1 MMAQPTATEVL
12 TDQERLQNY
21 NSLTCLI
28 DEYAQHLF
36 VLFKNLKEDRMC
48 SVGVPSVDRDSTLCY
63 KQVNYFG
70 LLNAPA
76 AKGVHHAYRGGL
88 IAHYLEMWNYWK
100 LIKPTIPESKEK
112 DSHLSDERVIVGII
126 MHDLH
131 KCWCS
136 YIADDKVPS
145 GINYGQH
152 PSDQLMSPNQKSLYI
167 AQRFSINLDVEQL
180 NALNNSEGGYAKSP
194 PRCQS
199 VLSKVLY
206 ILDELSSNVLA
217 RSMTG
222 NWFDV
227 RNSGSPTED
236 SLDPTHYLYLPT
248 GETDV

>member
-1 MMAQPTATEVL
+1 MMAQSITTEVL
-12 TDQERLQNY
+12 TDQERLQNF
-21 NSLTCLI
+21 NSLTHLVETYAPHFSALI
-28 DEYAQHLF
+28 DRM
-36 VLFKNLKEDRMC
+36 KNDRVC
-48 SVGVPSVDRDSTLCY
+48 SDGFSD

-70 LLNAPA
+70 LFNAPV
-76 AKGVHHAYRGGL
+76 AKGVHHAYCGGL

-100 LIKPTIPESKEK
+100 LIKPTIPESEEK
-112 DSHLSDERVIVGII
+112 DSHLSDERILVGII

-136 YIADDKVPS
+136 YIADEKVPS

-152 PSDQLMSPNQKSLYI
+152 PTDQLMTPNQKSLCI
-167 AQRFSINLDVEQL
+167 AQRFGINLDVEQL

-222 NWFDV
+222 NWFDI
-227 RNSGSPTED
+227 RNTGSPTEE
-236 SLDPTHYLYLPT
+236 SLDPTHCEYLPK
-248 GETDV
+248 GDSDV